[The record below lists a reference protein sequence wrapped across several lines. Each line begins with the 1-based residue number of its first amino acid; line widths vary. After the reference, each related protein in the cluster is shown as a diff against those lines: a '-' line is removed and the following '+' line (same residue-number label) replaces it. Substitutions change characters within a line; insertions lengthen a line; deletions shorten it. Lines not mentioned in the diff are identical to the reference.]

1 MKIINKTLLII
12 ITILLL
18 NSCSGFKLKK
28 KSSSGEEFL
37 IEKKDPLILP
47 PDYSGLPKPNE
58 QNDQSIEGD
67 DQTKLETIFND
78 DSSKN
83 DIDDKESESE
93 LKDSV
98 LKKFL
103 LIILIFFLLNISTLI
118 RQNIPKVIYISATL
132 NINQ

>member
-1 MKIINKTLLII
+1 MKIINKTLVIL
-12 ITILLL
+12 ITILFL
-18 NSCSGFKLKK
+18 NSCAGFKLKK

-47 PDYSGLPKPNE
+47 PDYSELPKPNE

-67 DQTKLETIFND
+67 DQIKLETIFND
-78 DSSKN
+78 DSSNN

-98 LKKFL
+98 LKK
-103 LIILIFFLLNISTLI
+103 I
-118 RQNIPKVIYISATL
+118 QK
-132 NINQ
+132 Q

>member
-47 PDYSGLPKPNE
+47 PDYSELPKPNE
-58 QNDQSIEGD
+58 QNDLSIEGD
-67 DQTKLETIFND
+67 DQIKLETIFND

-98 LKKFL
+98 IKK
-103 LIILIFFLLNISTLI
+103 I
-118 RQNIPKVIYISATL
+118 QK
-132 NINQ
+132 Q